1 MNIILAQSGFY
12 TASSSFVYSPYK
24 QLFTRILNNDNM
36 FKGLSTFA
44 VEMCELRTI
53 IKMANKNSL
62 ILGDELCSGT
72 ENISAISIFIAG
84 LKTFHNNESSF
95 IFATHFHE
103 INNISHIHNLQK
115 LKMKHLSVYYDN
127 ELQTLIYDRKIKDGP
142 GDSIYG
148 LEVCKSLMMPDDF
161 LLDAYEIRK
170 DYLKQKDIL
179 DSKKSAYNSKKIK
192 KKLCEICKINRSTEI
207 HHLQYQKN
215 ANNNNYIN
223 DFHKNH
229 NANLISICDD
239 CHNNIHN
246 KDIEFV
252 KKQSVSGK
260 INLIGL

>member
-1 MNIILAQSGFY
+1 
-12 TASSSFVYSPYK
+12 
-24 QLFTRILNNDNM
+24 
-36 FKGLSTFA
+36 
-44 VEMCELRTI
+44 
-53 IKMANKNSL
+53 
-62 ILGDELCSGT
+62 
-72 ENISAISIFIAG
+72 
-84 LKTFHNNESSF
+84 SF

-239 CHNNIHN
+239 CHNNIHD
-246 KDIEFV
+246 KDIELI